1 MNAPVPRHELLERAR
16 RIAPLIEAE
25 ADRIERE
32 TRITKA
38 VHDAFVETELYWIA
52 LPRELGGA
60 EADIVTCIEV
70 CEEIARADG
79 STGWSFFVNLVTTAG
94 VVPFATDEAL
104 KIMFANG
111 ERPIAAGQL
120 VP

>member
-1 MNAPVPRHELLERAR
+1 MNAPVPRGELLERAR

-25 ADRIERE
+25 ADTIERE
-32 TRITKA
+32 TRITRA

-70 CEEIARADG
+70 CEEIAR
-79 STGWSFFVNLVTTAG
+79 
-94 VVPFATDEAL
+94 
-104 KIMFANG
+104 
-111 ERPIAAGQL
+111 
-120 VP
+120 